1 MEIAFHP
8 GKPRRNCSYSWDI
21 GSAGSTTALA
31 LALLPVLAFAPEP
44 VRVELRGGLFQDFA
58 PSYYHLK
65 FVMASLLQ
73 RMGIEA
79 HLEMARPGYVPK
91 GQGILHLS
99 VTPARKGLRSLVMET
114 PGSVARLWGVALSSH
129 LEDRKVSDR
138 MAQAARK
145 ILSRAGY
152 ETEIESVYDNKS
164 VQPGAAFAAFADLEG
179 GARLGADMAGAP
191 NRRSE
196 TVGRDVSRR
205 LLEVIRAQA
214 TLDRY
219 ASDQIIP
226 FASLAA
232 GESRFAIP
240 ALTEHIQSGAWLSR
254 EFLGAEVR
262 TEGRLLVIHGIGFT
276 PRG

>member
-1 MEIAFHP
+1 M
-8 GKPRRNCSYSWDI
+8 
-21 GSAGSTTALA
+21 A
-31 LALLPVLAFAPEP
+31 LALLPVIAFAPEP
-44 VRVELRGGLFQDFA
+44 IDIELRGGLFQDFA

-65 FVMASLLQ
+65 FVMVPLLQ
-73 RMGIEA
+73 RMGIET

-91 GQGILHLS
+91 GQGILRLS
-99 VTPARKGLRSLVMET
+99 VTPARNGLRSLVMET
-114 PGSVARLWGVALSSH
+114 PGSLARLWGIALSSH

-138 MAQAARK
+138 MAKAARN

-164 VQPGAAFAAFADLEG
+164 VQPGAAFAAFADLER

-196 TVGRDVSRR
+196 TIGRDVARQ
-205 LLEVIRAQA
+205 LLEEIRAES

-226 FASLAA
+226 FASLAH

-254 EFLGAEVR
+254 ELLGAEVR
-262 TEGRLLVIHGIGFT
+262 TEGRLLVIHGIGFK